1 MPVPGLSAG
10 AAKGKC
16 GIATYD
22 DDDADALETNE
33 RFVGAAAINY
43 QRSTVLDET
52 SRVVMRVVCGA
63 GLVNGVPAC

>member
-16 GIATYD
+16 EIATY
-22 DDDADALETNE
+22 DDDADALETSE
-33 RFVGAAAINY
+33 RFVGAAVINY
-43 QRSTVLDET
+43 QRSTALGET
-52 SRVVMRVVCGA
+52 SRVVMRVIRGA